1 MKCVFF
7 LFSFYD
13 LSVGVFWGW
22 MDIVI
27 SGSWCGVSAQ
37 RRLASAS
44 KAEGELVRRLWC
56 RRHIGR
62 LGTAEKTLDFYWTF
76 ETFGW
81 HHQGQIGNS
90 EAGFIFPIHWIFENQ
105 TFEAKWTREYTFLS
119 GGMTCTVTQRR
130 GRVQPCVGEKQ
141 ECVRIRLDLRLIS
154 VNLCLT
160 SDLCPPYSP
169 PSVRD
174 DPGGD
179 SHGHRDP
186 VPAVLALHPV
196 SYSVCVCVLVDDL
209 CSVIWWNK
217 IKKTCFIV
225 ASYIFCFSLLFHYKF
240 YIFILELQS

>member
-1 MKCVFF
+1 MCF
-7 LFSFYD
+7 LFYD

-62 LGTAEKTLDFYWTF
+62 LGTAEKTLDIYWTF

-90 EAGFIFPIHWIFENQ
+90 EAGFIFPIHWIFEIQ
-105 TFEAKWTREYTFLS
+105 TVEAKWTREYTFQS

-141 ECVRIRLDLRLIS
+141 ECVRNRLDLRLIS
-154 VNLCLT
+154 VNPCLT

-217 IKKTCFIV
+217 IKKTYFIV